1 MRPYGG
7 CEPANRSD
15 SRSMALQDYSVVR
28 TRDGTQTLHSLRY
41 GEAMHSVSGAYQ
53 ESLLKHVN
61 ASGILSK
68 TKESLHVLDIGF
80 GIGFNTLAL
89 IVGFLEKKTSSHL
102 SVISLESLFDFLP
115 LLDLIAFGDER
126 DRSFEL
132 IKKTMREGSY
142 TSPRLSITL
151 LCGDARETIRSI
163 RDIAF
168 DAVFHDPFSPA
179 KNPEL
184 WSVEFFSEMR
194 RLVDPQGVITT
205 YSSAPQIRS
214 AFLEAGFLIGRG
226 PSVGPKREGTLASV
240 CGDISFLSSEELASL
255 RENHRAVPYRDP
267 LLCDSRERIL
277 ERRLMEIRARKGP
290 PVPR

>member
-1 MRPYGG
+1 MRPCGA
-7 CEPANRSD
+7 CESGSRSNG
-15 SRSMALQDYSVVR
+15 RSMALQDYRVVR
-28 TRDGTQTLHSLRY
+28 TRDGTQTIYSLRY
-41 GEAMHSVSGAYQ
+41 DEAMHSVSGAYQ

-68 TKESLHVLDIGF
+68 TKKSLHVLDIGF
-80 GIGFNTLAL
+80 GIGFNILAL
-89 IVGFLEKKTSSHL
+89 VVQFLEKKTSSHL
-102 SVISLESLFDFLP
+102 SVISLESQFDFLP

-132 IKKTMREGSY
+132 IKKAMREGSY
-142 TSPRLSITL
+142 TSPRLNITL
-151 LCGDARETIRSI
+151 LCGDARETIRFI

-184 WSVEFFSEMR
+184 WSVEFFREVR
-194 RLVDPQGVITT
+194 RLIDPEGVITT

-214 AFLEAGFLIGRG
+214 ALLEAGFLIGRG

-240 CGDISFLSSEELASL
+240 CGAISFFSSDELAAL
-255 RENHRAVPYRDP
+255 LENQRAVPYRDP
-267 LLCDSRERIL
+267 LLRDSRERIL
-277 ERRLMEIRARKGP
+277 ERRLAEIRVRKGP